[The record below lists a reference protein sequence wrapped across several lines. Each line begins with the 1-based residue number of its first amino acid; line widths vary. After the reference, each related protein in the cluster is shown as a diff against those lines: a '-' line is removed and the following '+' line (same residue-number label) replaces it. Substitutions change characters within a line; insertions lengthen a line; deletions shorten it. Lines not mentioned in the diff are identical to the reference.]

1 MIEKNFNFFF
11 NPVSKVKGIG
21 PKIKKLFNEKKI
33 DTNID
38 LIFNFPYGLIDRT
51 HCPKLNNLEIG
62 KISTIFVKVR
72 KHNFPRIRRLPN
84 TVQCFDETGEIN
96 IVFFNSRENYIKE
109 ILPINSEVIISG
121 KVNFYKNKYQITNPD
136 YATSIN
142 NEEKVTKIMPTY
154 ASLKGISNKT
164 INKIYENIIKE
175 IPDVPEWHRDHII
188 KNNKWFSFKD
198 SLIQLHNPK
207 KIEDLDKNSLTY
219 ERISFDEIFSNLLIF
234 AQIKKKIATIYKK
247 PKLFSSDQKLKLI
260 KNLSF
265 TLTKD
270 QETIIKEIDD
280 SLKSDKKMIRLL
292 QGDVGSGKTIIS
304 IITGLNVVAAGY
316 QVALMCPT
324 EILATQHL
332 NLIRSLTKGQDI
344 NVEILSSGI
353 NKKRQIEIK
362 KELVEG
368 KINFL
373 IGTHSLFQETVSFSN
388 LGLIIIDEQ
397 HKFGVRQRINLS
409 DKGGVNCDVLLMS
422 ATPIPRTL
430 ILSTYGDMDISTLKE
445 KPFKKTT
452 IVTNIIPEKKIP
464 DLINLI
470 KKKIESDQQIY
481 WICPLIEESTKVNLT
496 PVLERFKYITKFFP
510 ENVAVMHGNLKND
523 EKNIVMKNFL
533 QKKFSILISTTVVEV
548 GVDNPNANTIIIE
561 NSERFGL
568 AQLHQLRGRVG
579 RGIENGECILVYSK
593 SISENGKKRLK
604 ILKESNDG
612 FYISEQDLKLR
623 GFGDI
628 IGYKQSGQKD
638 FIVADPMFHSHL
650 FELAKQETDFY
661 TQANLPIEKFNVLL
675 KFFKKDKILN
685 IIDSG

>member
-109 ILPINSEVIISG
+109 ILAINSEVIISG

-136 YATSIN
+136 YVTSIN

-260 KNLSF
+260 KNLPF

-523 EKNIVMKNFL
+523 EKNIVMKSFIE
-533 QKKFSILISTTVVEV
+533 KKFSILISTTVVEV

>member
-1 MIEKNFNFFF
+1 M
-11 NPVSKVKGIG
+11 
-21 PKIKKLFNEKKI
+21 
-33 DTNID
+33 
-38 LIFNFPYGLIDRT
+38 
-51 HCPKLNNLEIG
+51 
-62 KISTIFVKVR
+62 R

-136 YATSIN
+136 YVTSIN

-260 KNLSF
+260 KNLPF

-270 QETIIKEIDD
+270 QETIIEEIDD

-523 EKNIVMKNFL
+523 EKNIVMKSFL
-533 QKKFSILISTTVVEV
+533 EKKFSILISTTVVEV

>member
-533 QKKFSILISTTVVEV
+533 EKKFSILISTTVVEV

>member
-11 NPVSKVKGIG
+11 NPVSRVKGIG

-136 YATSIN
+136 YVTSIN

-247 PKLFSSDQKLKLI
+247 PKLFSSDQRLKLI

-470 KKKIESDQQIY
+470 KKKIESEQQIY

-523 EKNIVMKNFL
+523 EKNIVMKRFL
-533 QKKFSILISTTVVEV
+533 EKKFSILISTTVVEV

-661 TQANLPIEKFNVLL
+661 TEANLPIEKFNVLL

>member
-62 KISTIFVKVR
+62 KISTIFVKVK

-84 TVQCFDETGEIN
+84 TVQCYDETGEIN

-109 ILPINSEVIISG
+109 ILPINGEVIVSG

-136 YATSIN
+136 YVTSTN

-164 INKIYENIIKE
+164 VNKIYENIIKD

-188 KNNKWFSFKD
+188 KNNNWLSFKH
-198 SLIQLHNPK
+198 SLVQLHNPK
-207 KIEDLDKNSLTY
+207 KIEDLDKNSLAY

-234 AQIKKKIATIYKK
+234 AQIKKKIANVYKK
-247 PKLFSSDQKLKLI
+247 PKIFSSDLKLKLI

-280 SLKSDKKMIRLL
+280 SLKSNKKMIRLL

-304 IITGLNVVAAGY
+304 IITGLNVIAAGY

-332 NLIRSLTKGQDI
+332 NLIKSLTKEQNI

-353 NKKRQIEIK
+353 NKKRKTEIK
-362 KELVEG
+362 KEVLEG

-397 HKFGVRQRINLS
+397 HKFGVKQRISLS
-409 DKGGVNCDVLLMS
+409 DKGGENCDVLLMS

-452 IVTNIIPEKKIP
+452 IITNIIPENKIP

-470 KKKIESDQQIY
+470 KKKIESKQQIY
-481 WICPLIEESTKVNLT
+481 WICPLIEESKKVNLT
-496 PVLERFKYITKFFP
+496 PVLERFKYLTKYFP
-510 ENVAVMHGNLKND
+510 ENVIVMHGNLKNE

-533 QKKFSILISTTVVEV
+533 EKKFSILISTTVVEV
-548 GVDNPNANTIIIE
+548 GVDNPNANMIIIE

-628 IGYKQSGQKD
+628 VGYKQSGQKD
-638 FIVADPMFHSHL
+638 FIVADPMYHSHL

-661 TQANLPIEKFNVLL
+661 TQANLSLEKFNVLL

>member
-51 HCPKLNNLEIG
+51 HC
-62 KISTIFVKVR
+62 STIFVKVK

-84 TVQCFDETGEIN
+84 TVQCYDETGEIN

-109 ILPINSEVIISG
+109 ILPINGEVIVSG

-136 YATSIN
+136 YVTSTN

-164 INKIYENIIKE
+164 VNKIYENIIKD

-188 KNNKWFSFKD
+188 KNNNWLSFKH
-198 SLIQLHNPK
+198 SLVQLHNPK
-207 KIEDLDKNSLTY
+207 KIEDLDKNSLAY

-234 AQIKKKIATIYKK
+234 AQIKKKIANVYKK
-247 PKLFSSDQKLKLI
+247 PKIFSSDLKLKLI

-280 SLKSDKKMIRLL
+280 SLKSNKKMIRLL

-304 IITGLNVVAAGY
+304 IITGLNVIAAGY

-332 NLIRSLTKGQDI
+332 NLIKSLTKEQNI

-362 KELVEG
+362 KEVLEG

-397 HKFGVRQRINLS
+397 HKFGVKQRISLS
-409 DKGGVNCDVLLMS
+409 DKGGENCDVLLMS

-452 IVTNIIPEKKIP
+452 IITNIIPENKIP

-470 KKKIESDQQIY
+470 KKKIESKQQIY
-481 WICPLIEESTKVNLT
+481 WICPLIEESKKVNLT
-496 PVLERFKYITKFFP
+496 PVLERFKYLTKYFP
-510 ENVAVMHGNLKND
+510 ENVIVMHGNLKNE

-533 QKKFSILISTTVVEV
+533 EKKFSILISTTVVEV
-548 GVDNPNANTIIIE
+548 GVDNPNANMIIIE

-638 FIVADPMFHSHL
+638 FIVADPMYHSHL

-661 TQANLPIEKFNVLL
+661 TQANLSLEKFNVLL

>member
-51 HCPKLNNLEIG
+51 HCPKLNNLEVG

-270 QETIIKEIDD
+270 QENIIKEIDD

-470 KKKIESDQQIY
+470 KKKIESEQQIY

-523 EKNIVMKNFL
+523 EKNIVMKSFL
-533 QKKFSILISTTVVEV
+533 EKKFSILISTTVVEV

>member
-33 DTNID
+33 DNNID

-136 YATSIN
+136 YVTSIN

-260 KNLSF
+260 NNLSF

-470 KKKIESDQQIY
+470 KKKIESKQQIY

-523 EKNIVMKNFL
+523 EKNIVMKSFL
-533 QKKFSILISTTVVEV
+533 EKKFSILISTTVVEV

>member
-1 MIEKNFNFFF
+1 M
-11 NPVSKVKGIG
+11 
-21 PKIKKLFNEKKI
+21 
-33 DTNID
+33 
-38 LIFNFPYGLIDRT
+38 
-51 HCPKLNNLEIG
+51 
-62 KISTIFVKVR
+62 
-72 KHNFPRIRRLPN
+72 
-84 TVQCFDETGEIN
+84 
-96 IVFFNSRENYIKE
+96 
-109 ILPINSEVIISG
+109 
-121 KVNFYKNKYQITNPD
+121 
-136 YATSIN
+136 
-142 NEEKVTKIMPTY
+142 
-154 ASLKGISNKT
+154 
-164 INKIYENIIKE
+164 
-175 IPDVPEWHRDHII
+175 
-188 KNNKWFSFKD
+188 
-198 SLIQLHNPK
+198 
-207 KIEDLDKNSLTY
+207 
-219 ERISFDEIFSNLLIF
+219 LIF

-260 KNLSF
+260 KNLPF

-470 KKKIESDQQIY
+470 KKKIESEQQIY

-496 PVLERFKYITKFFP
+496 PVLERFKFITKFFP
-510 ENVAVMHGNLKND
+510 ENAAVMHGNLKND

-533 QKKFSILISTTVVEV
+533 EKKFSILISTTVVEV

-661 TQANLPIEKFNVLL
+661 IQANLPIEKFNVLL

>member
-136 YATSIN
+136 YVTSIN

-247 PKLFSSDQKLKLI
+247 PKLFSSDQRLKLI

-470 KKKIESDQQIY
+470 KKKIESEQQIY

-523 EKNIVMKNFL
+523 EKNIVMKSFL
-533 QKKFSILISTTVVEV
+533 EKKFSILISTTVVEV

>member
-72 KHNFPRIRRLPN
+72 KHNFPRTRRLPN

-136 YATSIN
+136 YVTSIN

-175 IPDVPEWHRDHII
+175 IPDVPEWHRENII

-247 PKLFSSDQKLKLI
+247 PKLFSSDQRLKLI

-409 DKGGVNCDVLLMS
+409 DKGGENCDVLLMS

-470 KKKIESDQQIY
+470 KKKIESKQQIY
-481 WICPLIEESTKVNLT
+481 WICPLIEESAKVNLT

-533 QKKFSILISTTVVEV
+533 EKKFSILISTTVVEV

-661 TQANLPIEKFNVLL
+661 TEANLPIEKFNVLL

>member
-62 KISTIFVKVR
+62 KISTIFVKVK

-84 TVQCFDETGEIN
+84 TVQCYDETGEIN

-109 ILPINSEVIISG
+109 ILPINGEVIVSG

-136 YATSIN
+136 YVTSTN

-164 INKIYENIIKE
+164 VNKIYENIIKD

-188 KNNKWFSFKD
+188 KNNNWLSFKH
-198 SLIQLHNPK
+198 SLVQLHNPK
-207 KIEDLDKNSLTY
+207 KIEDLDKNSLAY

-234 AQIKKKIATIYKK
+234 AQIKKKIANVYKK
-247 PKLFSSDQKLKLI
+247 PKIFSSDLKLKII

-265 TLTKD
+265 ALTKD
-270 QETIIKEIDD
+270 QEAIIKEIDD
-280 SLKSDKKMIRLL
+280 SLKSNKKMIRLL

-304 IITGLNVVAAGY
+304 IITGLNVIAAGY

-332 NLIRSLTKGQDI
+332 NLIKSLTKEQNI

-362 KELVEG
+362 KEILEG

-373 IGTHSLFQETVSFSN
+373 IGTHSLFQETVSFFN

-397 HKFGVRQRINLS
+397 HKFGVKQRTSLS
-409 DKGGVNCDVLLMS
+409 DKGGENCDVLLMS

-452 IVTNIIPEKKIP
+452 ITTNIIPENKIP

-470 KKKIESDQQIY
+470 KKKIESKQQIY
-481 WICPLIEESTKVNLT
+481 WICPLIEESKKVNLT
-496 PVLERFKYITKFFP
+496 PVLERFKYLTKYFP
-510 ENVAVMHGNLKND
+510 ENVIVMHGNLKNE

-533 QKKFSILISTTVVEV
+533 EKKFSILISTTVVEV
-548 GVDNPNANTIIIE
+548 GVDNPNANMIIIE

-638 FIVADPMFHSHL
+638 FIVADPMYHSHL

-661 TQANLPIEKFNVLL
+661 TQANLSLEKFNVLL

>member
-11 NPVSKVKGIG
+11 NPVSRVKGIG

-51 HCPKLNNLEIG
+51 HCPKLNNLEVG

-136 YATSIN
+136 YVTSIN

-260 KNLSF
+260 KNLPF

-470 KKKIESDQQIY
+470 KKKIESEQQIY

-533 QKKFSILISTTVVEV
+533 EKKFSILISTTVVEV

>member
-62 KISTIFVKVR
+62 KISTIFVKVK

-84 TVQCFDETGEIN
+84 TVQCYDETGEIN

-109 ILPINSEVIISG
+109 ILPINGEVIVSG

-136 YATSIN
+136 YVTSTN

-164 INKIYENIIKE
+164 VNKIYENIIKD

-188 KNNKWFSFKD
+188 KNNNWLSFKH
-198 SLIQLHNPK
+198 SLVQLHNPK
-207 KIEDLDKNSLTY
+207 KIEDLDKNSLAY

-234 AQIKKKIATIYKK
+234 AQIKKKIANVYKK
-247 PKLFSSDQKLKLI
+247 PKIFSSDLKLKLI

-280 SLKSDKKMIRLL
+280 SLKSNKKMIRLL

-304 IITGLNVVAAGY
+304 IITGLNVIAAGY

-332 NLIRSLTKGQDI
+332 NLIKSLTKEQNI

-362 KELVEG
+362 KEVLEG

-373 IGTHSLFQETVSFSN
+373 IGTHSLFQETVSFFN

-397 HKFGVRQRINLS
+397 HKFGVKQRISLS
-409 DKGGVNCDVLLMS
+409 DKGGENCDVLLMS

-452 IVTNIIPEKKIP
+452 IITNIIPENKIP

-470 KKKIESDQQIY
+470 KKKIESKQQIY
-481 WICPLIEESTKVNLT
+481 WICPLIEESKKVNLT
-496 PVLERFKYITKFFP
+496 PVLERFKYLTKYFP
-510 ENVAVMHGNLKND
+510 ENVIVMHGNLKNE

-533 QKKFSILISTTVVEV
+533 EKKFSILISTTVVEV
-548 GVDNPNANTIIIE
+548 GVNNPNANMIIIE

-638 FIVADPMFHSHL
+638 FIVADPMYHSHL

-661 TQANLPIEKFNVLL
+661 TQANLSLEKFNVLL

>member
-136 YATSIN
+136 YVTSIN

-260 KNLSF
+260 KNLPF

-470 KKKIESDQQIY
+470 KKKIESKQQIY

-523 EKNIVMKNFL
+523 EKNIVMKSFL
-533 QKKFSILISTTVVEV
+533 EKKFSILISTTVVEV

>member
-62 KISTIFVKVR
+62 KISTIFVKVK
-72 KHNFPRIRRLPN
+72 KHNFPRMRRLPN
-84 TVQCFDETGEIN
+84 TVQCYDETGEIN

-109 ILPINSEVIISG
+109 ILPINGEVIISG

-136 YATSIN
+136 YVTSTN

-164 INKIYENIIKE
+164 VNKIYENIIKD

-188 KNNKWFSFKD
+188 KNNNWLSFKH
-198 SLIQLHNPK
+198 SLVQLHNPK
-207 KIEDLDKNSLTY
+207 KIEDLDKNSLAY

-234 AQIKKKIATIYKK
+234 AQIKKKIANVYKK
-247 PKLFSSDQKLKLI
+247 PKIFSSDLKLKLI

-280 SLKSDKKMIRLL
+280 SLKSNKKMIRLL

-304 IITGLNVVAAGY
+304 IITGLNVIAAGY

-332 NLIRSLTKGQDI
+332 NLIKSLTKEQNI

-362 KELVEG
+362 KEVLEG

-397 HKFGVRQRINLS
+397 HKFGVKQRISLS
-409 DKGGVNCDVLLMS
+409 DKGGENCDVLLMS

-452 IVTNIIPEKKIP
+452 IITNIIPENKIP

-470 KKKIESDQQIY
+470 KKKIESKQQIY
-481 WICPLIEESTKVNLT
+481 WICPLIEESKKVNLT
-496 PVLERFKYITKFFP
+496 PVLERFKYLTKYFP
-510 ENVAVMHGNLKND
+510 ENVIVMHGNLKNE

-533 QKKFSILISTTVVEV
+533 EKKFSILISTTVVEV
-548 GVDNPNANTIIIE
+548 GVDNPNANMIIIE

-638 FIVADPMFHSHL
+638 FIVADPMYHSHL

-661 TQANLPIEKFNVLL
+661 TQANLSLEKFNVLL

>member
-62 KISTIFVKVR
+62 KISTIFVKVK

-84 TVQCFDETGEIN
+84 TVQCYDETGEIN

-109 ILPINSEVIISG
+109 ILPINGEVIVSG

-136 YATSIN
+136 YVTSTN

-164 INKIYENIIKE
+164 VNKIYENIIKD

-188 KNNKWFSFKD
+188 KNNNWLSFKH
-198 SLIQLHNPK
+198 SLVQLHNPK
-207 KIEDLDKNSLTY
+207 KIEDLDKNSLAY

-234 AQIKKKIATIYKK
+234 AQIKKKIANVYKK
-247 PKLFSSDQKLKLI
+247 PKIFSSDLKLKLI

-270 QETIIKEIDD
+270 QEAIIKEIVD
-280 SLKSDKKMIRLL
+280 SLKGNKKMIRLL

-304 IITGLNVVAAGY
+304 IITGLNVIAAGY

-332 NLIRSLTKGQDI
+332 NLIKSLTKEQNI

-362 KELVEG
+362 KEVLEG

-397 HKFGVRQRINLS
+397 HKFGVKQRISLS
-409 DKGGVNCDVLLMS
+409 DKGGENCDVLLMS

-452 IVTNIIPEKKIP
+452 IITNIIPENKIP

-470 KKKIESDQQIY
+470 KKKIESKQQIY
-481 WICPLIEESTKVNLT
+481 WICPLIEESKKVNLT
-496 PVLERFKYITKFFP
+496 PVLERFKYLTKYFP
-510 ENVAVMHGNLKND
+510 ENVIVMHGNLKNE

-533 QKKFSILISTTVVEV
+533 EKKFSILISTTVVEV
-548 GVDNPNANTIIIE
+548 GVDNPNANMIIIE

-638 FIVADPMFHSHL
+638 FIVADPMYHSHL

-661 TQANLPIEKFNVLL
+661 TQANLSLEKFNVLL

>member
-260 KNLSF
+260 KNLPF

-510 ENVAVMHGNLKND
+510 DNVAVMHGNLKND

-533 QKKFSILISTTVVEV
+533 EKKFSILISTTVVEV

-661 TQANLPIEKFNVLL
+661 TEANLPIEKFNVLL

>member
-136 YATSIN
+136 YVTSIN

-270 QETIIKEIDD
+270 QENIIKEIDD

-470 KKKIESDQQIY
+470 KKKIESEQQIY

-496 PVLERFKYITKFFP
+496 PVLERFKYISKFFP
-510 ENVAVMHGNLKND
+510 ENVAMMHGNLKND

-533 QKKFSILISTTVVEV
+533 EKKFSILISTTVVEV

-579 RGIENGECILVYSK
+579 RGIKNGECILVYSK

>member
-136 YATSIN
+136 YVTSIN

-260 KNLSF
+260 KNLPF

-270 QETIIKEIDD
+270 QETIIEEIDD

-362 KELVEG
+362 KELGEG

-523 EKNIVMKNFL
+523 EKNIVMKSFL
-533 QKKFSILISTTVVEV
+533 EKKFSILISTTVVEV

-661 TQANLPIEKFNVLL
+661 TEANLPIEKFNVLL

>member
-62 KISTIFVKVR
+62 KISTIFVKVK

-84 TVQCFDETGEIN
+84 TVQCYDETGEIN

-109 ILPINSEVIISG
+109 ILPINGEVIVSG

-136 YATSIN
+136 YVTSTN

-164 INKIYENIIKE
+164 VNKIYENIIKD

-188 KNNKWFSFKD
+188 KNNNWLSFKH
-198 SLIQLHNPK
+198 SLVQLHNPK
-207 KIEDLDKNSLTY
+207 KIEDLDKNSLAY

-234 AQIKKKIATIYKK
+234 AQIKKKIANVYKK
-247 PKLFSSDQKLKLI
+247 PKIFSSDLKLKLI

-280 SLKSDKKMIRLL
+280 SLKSNKKMIRLL

-304 IITGLNVVAAGY
+304 IITGLNVIAAGY

-332 NLIRSLTKGQDI
+332 NLIKALTKEQNI

-362 KELVEG
+362 KEVLEG

-397 HKFGVRQRINLS
+397 HKFGVKQRISLS
-409 DKGGVNCDVLLMS
+409 DKGGENCDVLLMS

-452 IVTNIIPEKKIP
+452 IITNIIPENKIP

-470 KKKIESDQQIY
+470 KKKIESKQQIY
-481 WICPLIEESTKVNLT
+481 WICPLIEESKKVNLT
-496 PVLERFKYITKFFP
+496 PVLERFKYLTKYFP
-510 ENVAVMHGNLKND
+510 ENVIVMHGNLKNE

-533 QKKFSILISTTVVEV
+533 EKKFSILISTTVVEV
-548 GVDNPNANTIIIE
+548 GVDNPNANMIIIE

-638 FIVADPMFHSHL
+638 FIVADPMYHSHL

-661 TQANLPIEKFNVLL
+661 TQANLSLEKFNVLL

>member
-11 NPVSKVKGIG
+11 NPISKTKGIG
-21 PKIKKLFNEKKI
+21 PKIQKLFNEKKI
-33 DTNID
+33 ESNID

-62 KISTIFVKVR
+62 KISTIFVKVK

-84 TVQCFDETGEIN
+84 TVQCYDDTGEIN

-109 ILPINSEVIISG
+109 MLPLNSEVIISG
-121 KVNFYKNKYQITNPD
+121 KINIYKSKYQITNPD
-136 YATSIN
+136 YITSVN
-142 NEEKVTKIMPTY
+142 NEEKVSKIMPTY
-154 ASLKGISNKT
+154 SSLKGISNKT
-164 INKIYENIIKE
+164 INKIYENIAKN
-175 IPDVPEWHRDHII
+175 IPDVPEWHRDIVI
-188 KNNKWFSFKD
+188 KNNKWSNFKD

-207 KIEDLDKNSLTY
+207 KLEDLNKNSLAY

-234 AQIKKKIATIYKK
+234 SQIKKKNLTIYKK
-247 PKLFSSDQKLKLI
+247 PKLFSSEYKDKVI

-265 TLTKD
+265 TLTND
-270 QETIIKEIDD
+270 QENIIKEIEDD
-280 SLKSDKKMIRLL
+280 LSRNRKMLRLL

-304 IITGLNVVAAGY
+304 IISGINVIASGF

-332 NLIRSLTKGQDI
+332 NLIQSITNKLNIK
-344 NVEILSSGI
+344 VEILSSGI
-353 NKKRQIEIK
+353 NKKKQNEIK
-362 KELVEG
+362 KELIDG

-373 IGTHSLFQETVSFSN
+373 IGTHSLFQESVTFNN

-397 HKFGVRQRINLS
+397 HKFGVKQRINLS
-409 DKGGVNCDVLLMS
+409 EKGGNNCDVLLMS

-445 KPFKKTT
+445 KPFKKTK
-452 IVTNIIPEKKIP
+452 IITNIIPENKIS

-470 KKKIESDQQIY
+470 KKKIETKQQVY
-481 WICPLIEESTKVNLT
+481 WICPLIEESKKVKLT
-496 PVLERFKYITKFFP
+496 PVIDRFEYLKKYFP
-510 ENVAVMHGNLKND
+510 ENIAVLHGNLKND
-523 EKNIVMKNFL
+523 EKIKVMKDFL
-533 QKKFSILISTTVVEV
+533 DKKFSILISTTVVEV
-548 GVDNPNANTIIIE
+548 GVDNQNSNTIIIE

-579 RGIENGECILVYSK
+579 RGNEDGECILIYSK

-604 ILKESNDG
+604 ILKDSNDG

-628 IGYKQSGQKD
+628 IGYKQSGEKD
-638 FIVADPMFHSHL
+638 FIVADPMYHAHL
-650 FELAKQETDFY
+650 FELAKKESDFY
-661 TQANLPIEKFNVLL
+661 TVANLSIDKFNVLL

-685 IIDSG
+685 IIDTG

>member
-136 YATSIN
+136 YVTSIN
-142 NEEKVTKIMPTY
+142 KEEKVTKIMPTY

-260 KNLSF
+260 KNLPF

-270 QETIIKEIDD
+270 QETIIEEIDD

-523 EKNIVMKNFL
+523 EKNIVMKSFL
-533 QKKFSILISTTVVEV
+533 EKKFSILISTTVVEV

-661 TQANLPIEKFNVLL
+661 TEANLPIEKFNVLL

>member
-136 YATSIN
+136 YVTSIN

-260 KNLSF
+260 KNLPF

-270 QETIIKEIDD
+270 QETIIEEIDD

-409 DKGGVNCDVLLMS
+409 DKGGENCDVLLMS

-470 KKKIESDQQIY
+470 KKKIESEQQIY

-523 EKNIVMKNFL
+523 EKNIVMKSFL
-533 QKKFSILISTTVVEV
+533 EKKFSILISTTVVEV

>member
-136 YATSIN
+136 YVTSIN

-260 KNLSF
+260 KNLPF

-270 QETIIKEIDD
+270 QETIIEEIDD

-470 KKKIESDQQIY
+470 KKKIESKQQIY

-523 EKNIVMKNFL
+523 EKNIVMKSFL
-533 QKKFSILISTTVVEV
+533 EKKFSILISTTVVEV

>member
-51 HCPKLNNLEIG
+51 HCPKLNNLEVG

-260 KNLSF
+260 KNLPF

-533 QKKFSILISTTVVEV
+533 EKKFSILISTTVVEV

>member
-62 KISTIFVKVR
+62 KISTIFVKVK
-72 KHNFPRIRRLPN
+72 KHNFPRIRKLPN
-84 TVQCFDETGEIN
+84 TVQCYDETGEIN

-109 ILPINSEVIISG
+109 ILPINGEVIVSG

-136 YATSIN
+136 YVTSTN

-164 INKIYENIIKE
+164 VNKIYENIIKD

-188 KNNKWFSFKD
+188 KNNNWLSFKH
-198 SLIQLHNPK
+198 SLVQLHNPK
-207 KIEDLDKNSLTY
+207 KIEDLDKNSLAY

-234 AQIKKKIATIYKK
+234 AQIKKKIANVYKK
-247 PKLFSSDQKLKLI
+247 PKIFSSDLKLKLI

-270 QETIIKEIDD
+270 QEAIIKEIDD
-280 SLKSDKKMIRLL
+280 SLKSNKKMIRLL

-304 IITGLNVVAAGY
+304 IITGLNVIAAGY

-332 NLIRSLTKGQDI
+332 NLIKSLTKEQNI

-362 KELVEG
+362 KEVLEG

-373 IGTHSLFQETVSFSN
+373 IGTHSLFQETVSFFN

-397 HKFGVRQRINLS
+397 HKFGVKQRISLS
-409 DKGGVNCDVLLMS
+409 DKGGENCDVLLMS

-452 IVTNIIPEKKIP
+452 IITNIIPENKIP

-470 KKKIESDQQIY
+470 KKKIESKQQIY
-481 WICPLIEESTKVNLT
+481 WICPLIEESKKVNLT
-496 PVLERFKYITKFFP
+496 PVLERFKYLTKYFP
-510 ENVAVMHGNLKND
+510 ENVIVMHGNLKNE

-533 QKKFSILISTTVVEV
+533 EKKFSILISTTVVEV
-548 GVDNPNANTIIIE
+548 GVDNPNANMIIIE

-638 FIVADPMFHSHL
+638 FIVADPMYHSHL

-661 TQANLPIEKFNVLL
+661 TQANLSLEKFNVLL

>member
-62 KISTIFVKVR
+62 KISTIFVKVK

-84 TVQCFDETGEIN
+84 TVQCYDETGEIN

-109 ILPINSEVIISG
+109 ILPINGEVIVSG

-136 YATSIN
+136 YVTSTN

-164 INKIYENIIKE
+164 VNKIYENIIKD

-188 KNNKWFSFKD
+188 KNNNWLSFKH
-198 SLIQLHNPK
+198 SLVQLHNPK
-207 KIEDLDKNSLTY
+207 KIEDLDKNSLAY

-234 AQIKKKIATIYKK
+234 AQIKKKIANVYKK
-247 PKLFSSDQKLKLI
+247 PKIFSYDLKLKLI

-280 SLKSDKKMIRLL
+280 SLKSNKKMIRLL

-304 IITGLNVVAAGY
+304 IITGLNVIAAGY

-332 NLIRSLTKGQDI
+332 NLIKSLTKEQNI

-362 KELVEG
+362 KEVLEG

-397 HKFGVRQRINLS
+397 HKFGVKQRISLS
-409 DKGGVNCDVLLMS
+409 DKGGENCDVLLMS

-452 IVTNIIPEKKIP
+452 IITNIIPENKIP

-470 KKKIESDQQIY
+470 KKKIESKQQIY
-481 WICPLIEESTKVNLT
+481 WICPLIEESKKVNLT
-496 PVLERFKYITKFFP
+496 PVLERFKYLTKYFP
-510 ENVAVMHGNLKND
+510 ENVIVMHGNLKNE

-533 QKKFSILISTTVVEV
+533 EKKFSILISTTVVEV
-548 GVDNPNANTIIIE
+548 GVDNPNANMIIIE

-638 FIVADPMFHSHL
+638 FIVADPMYHSHL

-661 TQANLPIEKFNVLL
+661 TQANLSLEKFNVLL

>member
-1 MIEKNFNFFF
+1 MIEKDFNFFF

-136 YATSIN
+136 YVTSIN

-188 KNNKWFSFKD
+188 KNNKWFSFKE

-260 KNLSF
+260 KNLPF

-470 KKKIESDQQIY
+470 KKKIESEQQIY

-510 ENVAVMHGNLKND
+510 ENIAVMHGNLKND

-533 QKKFSILISTTVVEV
+533 EKKFSILISTTVVEV

>member
-62 KISTIFVKVR
+62 KISTIFVKVK

-84 TVQCFDETGEIN
+84 TVQCYDETGEIN

-109 ILPINSEVIISG
+109 ILPINGEVIISG

-136 YATSIN
+136 YVTSTN

-164 INKIYENIIKE
+164 VNKIYENIIKD

-188 KNNKWFSFKD
+188 KNNNWLSFKH
-198 SLIQLHNPK
+198 SLVQLHNPK
-207 KIEDLDKNSLTY
+207 KIEDLDKNSLAY

-234 AQIKKKIATIYKK
+234 AQIKKKIANVYKK
-247 PKLFSSDQKLKLI
+247 PKIFSSDLKLKLI

-280 SLKSDKKMIRLL
+280 SLKSNKKMIRLL

-304 IITGLNVVAAGY
+304 IITGLNVIAAGY

-332 NLIRSLTKGQDI
+332 NLIKSLTKEQNI

-362 KELVEG
+362 KEVLEG

-373 IGTHSLFQETVSFSN
+373 IGTHSLFQETVSFLN

-397 HKFGVRQRINLS
+397 HKFGVKQRISLS
-409 DKGGVNCDVLLMS
+409 DKGGENCDVLLMS

-452 IVTNIIPEKKIP
+452 IITNIIPENKIP

-470 KKKIESDQQIY
+470 KKKIESKQQIY
-481 WICPLIEESTKVNLT
+481 WICPLIEESKKVNLT
-496 PVLERFKYITKFFP
+496 PVLERFKYLTKYFP
-510 ENVAVMHGNLKND
+510 ENVIVMHGNLKNE

-533 QKKFSILISTTVVEV
+533 EKKFSILISTTVVEV
-548 GVDNPNANTIIIE
+548 GVDNPNANMIVIE

-638 FIVADPMFHSHL
+638 FIVADPMYHSHL

-661 TQANLPIEKFNVLL
+661 TQANLSLEKFNVLL

>member
-62 KISTIFVKVR
+62 KISTIFVKVK

-84 TVQCFDETGEIN
+84 TVQCYDETGEIN

-109 ILPINSEVIISG
+109 ILPINGEVIVSG

-136 YATSIN
+136 YVTSTN

-164 INKIYENIIKE
+164 VNKIYENIIKD

-188 KNNKWFSFKD
+188 KNNNWLSFKH
-198 SLIQLHNPK
+198 SLVQLHNPK
-207 KIEDLDKNSLTY
+207 KIEDLDKNSLAY

-234 AQIKKKIATIYKK
+234 AQIKKKIANVYKK
-247 PKLFSSDQKLKLI
+247 PKIFSSDLKLKLI

-270 QETIIKEIDD
+270 QEAIIKEIDD
-280 SLKSDKKMIRLL
+280 SLKSNKKMIRLL

-304 IITGLNVVAAGY
+304 IITGLNVIAAGY

-332 NLIRSLTKGQDI
+332 NLIKSLTKEQNI

-362 KELVEG
+362 KEVLEG

-373 IGTHSLFQETVSFSN
+373 IGTHSLFQETVSFFN

-397 HKFGVRQRINLS
+397 HKFGVKQRISLS
-409 DKGGVNCDVLLMS
+409 DKGGENCDVLLMS

-452 IVTNIIPEKKIP
+452 IITNIIPENKIP

-470 KKKIESDQQIY
+470 KKKIESKQQIY
-481 WICPLIEESTKVNLT
+481 WICPLIEESKKVNLT
-496 PVLERFKYITKFFP
+496 PVLERFKYLTKYFP
-510 ENVAVMHGNLKND
+510 ENVIVMHGNLKNE

-533 QKKFSILISTTVVEV
+533 EKKFSILISTTVVEV
-548 GVDNPNANTIIIE
+548 GVDNPNANMIIIE

-638 FIVADPMFHSHL
+638 FIVADPMYHSHL

-661 TQANLPIEKFNVLL
+661 TQANLSLEKFNVLL

>member
-1 MIEKNFNFFF
+1 MIEKDFNFFF

-136 YATSIN
+136 YVTSIN
-142 NEEKVTKIMPTY
+142 NEEKVAKIMPTY

-188 KNNKWFSFKD
+188 KNNKWFSFKE

-260 KNLSF
+260 KNLPF

-470 KKKIESDQQIY
+470 KKKIQSEQQIY

-496 PVLERFKYITKFFP
+496 PVLERFKFITKFFP
-510 ENVAVMHGNLKND
+510 ENAAVMHGNLKND

-533 QKKFSILISTTVVEV
+533 EKKFSILISTTVVEV

-661 TQANLPIEKFNVLL
+661 IQANLPIEKFNVLL

>member
-1 MIEKNFNFFF
+1 MIEKDFNFFF

-136 YATSIN
+136 YVTSIN

-175 IPDVPEWHRDHII
+175 IPDVQEWHRDHII
-188 KNNKWFSFKD
+188 KNNNWLSFKH
-198 SLIQLHNPK
+198 SLVQLHNPK
-207 KIEDLDKNSLTY
+207 KIEDLDKNSLAY

-234 AQIKKKIATIYKK
+234 AQIKKKIANVYKK
-247 PKLFSSDQKLKLI
+247 PKIFSSDLKLKLI

-280 SLKSDKKMIRLL
+280 SLKSNKKMIRLL

-304 IITGLNVVAAGY
+304 IITGLNVIAAGY

-332 NLIRSLTKGQDI
+332 NLIKSLTKEQNI

-353 NKKRQIEIK
+353 NKKRQIQIK
-362 KELVEG
+362 KELLEG

-373 IGTHSLFQETVSFSN
+373 IGTHSLFQETVSFFN

-397 HKFGVRQRINLS
+397 HKFGVKQRISLS
-409 DKGGVNCDVLLMS
+409 DKGGENCDVLLMS

-452 IVTNIIPEKKIP
+452 IITNIIPENKIP

-470 KKKIESDQQIY
+470 KKKIESKQQIY
-481 WICPLIEESTKVNLT
+481 WICPLIEESKKVNLT
-496 PVLERFKYITKFFP
+496 PVLERFKYLTKYFP
-510 ENVAVMHGNLKND
+510 ENVIVMHGNLKNE

-533 QKKFSILISTTVVEV
+533 EKKFSILISTTVVEV
-548 GVDNPNANTIIIE
+548 GVDNPNANMIIIE

-638 FIVADPMFHSHL
+638 FIVADPMYHSHL

-661 TQANLPIEKFNVLL
+661 TQANLSLEKFNVLL

>member
-62 KISTIFVKVR
+62 KISTIFVKVK

-84 TVQCFDETGEIN
+84 TVQCYDETGEIN

-109 ILPINSEVIISG
+109 ILPINGEVIVSG

-136 YATSIN
+136 YVTSTN

-164 INKIYENIIKE
+164 VNKIYENIIKD

-188 KNNKWFSFKD
+188 KNNNWLSFKH
-198 SLIQLHNPK
+198 SLVQLHNPK
-207 KIEDLDKNSLTY
+207 KIEDLDKNSLAY

-234 AQIKKKIATIYKK
+234 AQIKKKIANVYKK
-247 PKLFSSDQKLKLI
+247 PKIFSSDLKLKLI

-280 SLKSDKKMIRLL
+280 SLKSNKKMIRLL

-304 IITGLNVVAAGY
+304 IITGLNVISAGY

-332 NLIRSLTKGQDI
+332 NLIKSLTKEQNI

-362 KELVEG
+362 KEVLEG

-373 IGTHSLFQETVSFSN
+373 IGTHSLFQETVSFFN

-397 HKFGVRQRINLS
+397 HKFGVKQRISLS
-409 DKGGVNCDVLLMS
+409 DKGGENCDVLLMS

-452 IVTNIIPEKKIP
+452 IITNIIPENKIP

-470 KKKIESDQQIY
+470 KKKIESKQQIY
-481 WICPLIEESTKVNLT
+481 WICPLIEESKKVNLT
-496 PVLERFKYITKFFP
+496 PVLERFKYLTKYFP
-510 ENVAVMHGNLKND
+510 ENVIVMHGNLKNE

-533 QKKFSILISTTVVEV
+533 EKKFSILISTTVVEV
-548 GVDNPNANTIIIE
+548 GVDNPNANMIIIE

-638 FIVADPMFHSHL
+638 FIVADPMYHSHL

-661 TQANLPIEKFNVLL
+661 TQANLSLEKFNVLL